1 MSTKEKLIR
10 RLKSIPSDFSY
21 TEMKAALE
29 SMGFKQHKGG
39 KTGGSRVRFS
49 KDDVFIVLHKPHPRK
64 ELPEY
69 QIRKVLRVLES
80 EDIV

>member
-1 MSTKEKLIR
+1 MGSKDKLIR
-10 RLKSIPSDFSY
+10 RLRSIPKDFTY
-21 TEMKAALE
+21 TEMKVALE
-29 SMGFKQHKGG
+29 SMGFRQHKGG

-49 KDDVFIVLHKPHPRK
+49 KGAVSIVLHKPHPRK

-69 QIRKVLRVLES
+69 QVRKVLRVLES